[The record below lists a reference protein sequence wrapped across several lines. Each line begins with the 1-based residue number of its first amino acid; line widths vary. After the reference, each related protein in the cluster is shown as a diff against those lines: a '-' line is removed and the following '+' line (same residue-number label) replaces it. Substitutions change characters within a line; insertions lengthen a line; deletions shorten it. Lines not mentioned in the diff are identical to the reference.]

1 MSEKKDL
8 KERKRGDM
16 TERKFF
22 EGISKRGRKGEKVR
36 ERFEGE
42 EI

>member
-22 EGISKRGRKGEKVR
+22 EGISKRGRKGGREKKGER
-36 ERFEGE
+36 ERK
-42 EI
+42 